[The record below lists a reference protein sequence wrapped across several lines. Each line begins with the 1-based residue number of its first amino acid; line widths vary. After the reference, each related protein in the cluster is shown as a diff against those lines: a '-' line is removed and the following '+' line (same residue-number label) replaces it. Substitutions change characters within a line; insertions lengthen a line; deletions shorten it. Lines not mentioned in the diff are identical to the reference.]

1 MPLSLIFVG
10 IDWSEGHHD
19 LCVEDES
26 GKVLARR
33 RIGNDPEGL
42 TQLQAT
48 LAGRVEEP
56 EQVVVG
62 IEANQGPMLQA
73 LRASGYTIY
82 ALNPLAASRY
92 RERHS
97 ASRAKSDRGDAK
109 LLAEIVRTDRHNHRR
124 LPEDSQQAE
133 AIQVLARA
141 HKNAIWTRQQLANQL
156 RSALVEFYP
165 GALAAFGEDLDA
177 AETLAILKLAWT
189 PVLGRQLLLAKIHST
204 LRRAGR
210 QRYLETRTQ
219 TIQAALRAPQLE
231 QPAKIAQAY
240 GQSVLALVQVLQALN
255 LQVAALEAELA
266 ASFKVHPDAEIYLSQ
281 PGLGNVLGARALGE
295 FGDDPNRFINGKARR
310 NYASTSPITKASGN
324 KKVVLARFVH
334 NDRLADV
341 CHQWA
346 FAALTGSTG
355 ARRYYDVKRERQK
368 DHEQALRAVGNRLVG
383 ILDGCLRH
391 RQLYSE
397 AIAWPNTIE
406 QETAA

>member
-1 MPLSLIFVG
+1 
-10 IDWSEGHHD
+10 
-19 LCVEDES
+19 
-26 GKVLARR
+26 
-33 RIGNDPEGL
+33 
-42 TQLQAT
+42 
-48 LAGRVEEP
+48 
-56 EQVVVG
+56 
-62 IEANQGPMLQA
+62 MLQA

-295 FGDDPNRFINGKARR
+295 FGDDPNRFING
-310 NYASTSPITKASGN
+310 SSLI
-324 KKVVLARFVH
+324 
-334 NDRLADV
+334 
-341 CHQWA
+341 C
-346 FAALTGSTG
+346 
-355 ARRYYDVKRERQK
+355 
-368 DHEQALRAVGNRLVG
+368 VG
-383 ILDGCLRH
+383 
-391 RQLYSE
+391 
-397 AIAWPNTIE
+397 
-406 QETAA
+406 